1 MPGTP
6 LTITL
11 YDEND
16 EIIATYSRAFVPWR
30 ILKAAV
36 RMAKNFDVNNM
47 DEEDIDALSALVV
60 ETFGNKF
67 SVEDLNNGAD
77 VTEMV
82 AILQMIINKARGL
95 LPSNPIPPGQ

>member
-16 EIIATYSRAFVPWR
+16 EIKATYSRAFVPWR

-36 RMAKNFDVNNM
+36 RLAKSFDVNNM
-47 DEEDIDALSALVV
+47 SEDDVDALAALVV
-60 ETFGNKF
+60 EAFGNRF

-82 AILQMIINKARGL
+82 AVLQMIINKARGF
-95 LPSNPIPPGQ
+95 LPTNPTPPGQ

>member
-6 LTITL
+6 LTITI

-16 EIIATYSRAFVPWR
+16 EIKATYSRAFVPWR

-36 RMAKNFDVNNM
+36 RLAKSFDVNNM
-47 DEEDIDALSALVV
+47 SEDDVDALAALVV
-60 ETFGNKF
+60 EAFGNRF

-77 VTEMV
+77 VTEIV
-82 AILQMIINKARGL
+82 AVLQMIINKARAF
-95 LPSNPIPPGQ
+95 LPTNPTPPGQ

>member
-30 ILKAAV
+30 VLKAAV
-36 RMAKNFDVNNM
+36 RMVKNFDVNNM
-47 DEEDIDALSALVV
+47 DEKDIDALAALVV
-60 ETFGNKF
+60 EAFGNKF

-82 AILQMIINKARGL
+82 AVLLMIINKARGL